1 MSGVAIAGL
10 VVGVVSSAV
19 NIGMSVDAAN
29 KQRAAQNRAEADAKR
44 ALDSARETMKQ
55 KKLAALA
62 INQLADDTAAEQA
75 AVVAAT
81 GIDVARGGDPRQLAA
96 TIGRTQMANI
106 AEQERL
112 AIKRAGRIDQLE
124 LAKAQE
130 EAQIRDQLAGLD
142 LAEAKGAQTAAS
154 DAAKMAAQYEQQAI
168 TAGVEGVG
176 NIAQSAVAVG
186 GSVQDA
192 NTAQARQSAVDVV
205 DSSGD
210 TSIGVADLKTRLQ
223 ETIRTKGGSVSDWQS
238 KAKNLSNVDD
248 ILNEFYSGFGTVGD
262 VTATLNAT
270 QPQ

>member
-1 MSGVAIAGL
+1 MAT
-10 VVGVVSSAV
+10 VSTAV
-19 NIGMSVDAAN
+19 SIGMSVDAAN
-29 KQRAAQNRAEADAKR
+29 KQRAAQKNAEAEAKK
-44 ALDSARETMKQ
+44 AMESARETIKQ
-55 KKLAALA
+55 KKLAKLA

-124 LAKAQE
+124 LMKAQE
-130 EAQIRDQLAGLD
+130 EAKIRDELAGLD
-142 LAEAKGAQTAAS
+142 LAEAEGAQMAAS

-176 NIAQSAVAVG
+176 NVAQSAVAVG

-192 NTAQARQSAVDVV
+192 NLASAKSSAETTMTEGVSQADPLGGTTTLTGLPALNVKYEQKIPVENRAKFNAAVD
-205 DSSGD
+205 
-210 TSIGVADLKTRLQ
+210 
-223 ETIRTKGGSVSDWQS
+223 
-238 KAKNLSNVDD
+238 
-248 ILNEFYSGFGTVGD
+248 
-262 VTATLNAT
+262 NAT
-270 QPQ
+270 TLDEWLDAYYQAGGKSTDIFKQ